1 MQKDGTREAGTRQ
14 DEKENATYFNEKTA
28 PDATHQDRCTH
39 RDRST
44 MRQREPQTITP
55 LER

>member
-1 MQKDGTREAGTRQ
+1 MAQEKPAQDKTNKKDP
-14 DEKENATYFNEKTA
+14 TYFNEKTA

-44 MRQREPQTITP
+44 MRQREPQTVTP